1 MKKLLSNRLYMSLMG
16 ADLLS
21 NFGDMVYY
29 LALMNYVLQ
38 LPDTKL
44 ALSVVNFSEIFPVFL
59 SLLTG
64 YLSDRTRNK
73 LATIKLTQ
81 LFGYSCM

>member
-1 MKKLLSNRLYMSLMG
+1 MKKLLSNRLYMSLM
-16 ADLLS
+16 ASDLLS

-44 ALSVVNFSEIFPVFL
+44 ALSIVNFSEIFPVFL

-64 YLSDRTRNK
+64 LEIS
-73 LATIKLTQ
+73 
-81 LFGYSCM
+81 